1 MTMHLVRGMT
11 TTGRRKGKRKF
22 ASSAAKQAEAQLAAE
37 WERKQTEWAKMS
49 PARSRS
55 PQSSSS
61 TYTAP
66 QIPAGRDTLRN
77 ARSVDTGVTGAVT
90 VKQTQHYSGDRL
102 IGISIMHKSC
112 LQPVFTEE
120 QARDAASMRR

>member
-22 ASSAAKQAEAQLAAE
+22 ASSAAKQQEAALAAD
-37 WERKQTEWAKMS
+37 WQRKQEEWARMS

-55 PQSSSS
+55 TQSSSS
-61 TYTAP
+61 TYTPPRIP
-66 QIPAGRDTLRN
+66 QGRDTLRN
-77 ARSVDTGVTGAVT
+77 AVSVDTGVTGAVT
-90 VKQTQHYSGDRL
+90 VKQTQHYTGERL

-112 LQPVFTEE
+112 LQPVFSEE